1 MLKPS
6 LHNKIKTR
14 LVRCKGAHEN
24 QNQVRWEKVKKEGKR
39 KKKKENQNTSS
50 GCGVT
55 ASLQYY
61 DVSKWGACLLTRV
74 PVQISI
80 APVAATLT
88 AVESH

>member
-1 MLKPS
+1 MLKRS
-6 LHNKIKTR
+6 LQNKIKKR
-14 LVRCKGAHEN
+14 LVRCKGAHE
-24 QNQVRWEKVKKEGKR
+24 KPKPSLKGEG
-39 KKKKENQNTSS
+39 KKKKEKKNQNTSS

-55 ASLQYY
+55 ASAQYY